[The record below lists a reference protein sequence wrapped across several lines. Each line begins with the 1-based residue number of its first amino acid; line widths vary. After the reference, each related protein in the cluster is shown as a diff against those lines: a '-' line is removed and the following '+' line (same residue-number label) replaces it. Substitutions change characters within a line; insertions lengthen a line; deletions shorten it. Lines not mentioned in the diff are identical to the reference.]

1 MLFPEYFLFRAML
14 TQRSQSN
21 RSVPLVLP
29 DRLST
34 GLEKG
39 TLGLFRG
46 LLKNGQQL
54 QCWKRDAEMAF
65 QLRRYHPCAEDTFKA
80 ITRPRSHPAAFLLQS
95 NASYLSS
102 GCPMASVRR
111 QSLALLARAW
121 PREEELFCPAATFAA
136 QCLRWLPFCRPGLWP
151 EHCAGAQ
158 PEPLSCSSLCITHK
172 TGSCIPMVLL
182 LPVFQG
188 TGTKH
193 SAGTEKH

>member
-1 MLFPEYFLFRAML
+1 ML

-21 RSVPLVLP
+21 RSVPLLLP

-65 QLRRYHPCAEDTFKA
+65 QLQRYHPCAEDTFKA
-80 ITRPRSHPAAFLLQS
+80 ITRPRSHPAAFLLRS

-151 EHCAGAQ
+151 EHWCWSTARA
-158 PEPLSCSSLCITHK
+158 I
-172 TGSCIPMVLL
+172 VLL
-182 LPVFQG
+182 LFVHHPQDWQL
-188 TGTKH
+188 H
-193 SAGTEKH
+193 SYGVIVASFSGNRNKAQCWH